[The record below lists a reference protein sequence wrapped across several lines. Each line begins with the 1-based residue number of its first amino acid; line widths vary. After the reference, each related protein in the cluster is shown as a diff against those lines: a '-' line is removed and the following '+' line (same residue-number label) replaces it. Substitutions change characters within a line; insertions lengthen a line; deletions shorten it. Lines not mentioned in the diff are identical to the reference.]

1 MPRVKLSRFLA
12 SVLAVAATLALYRLV
27 LSVNNTTVALS
38 LLLVVLGVSA
48 RWGLAEATVAS
59 IVAVLGLNYYFL
71 EPVGTFTIDDPQNWV
86 ALVAFLVTAVTAS
99 QLSERVRRR
108 AAEAEARR
116 LEIERLYELVQ
127 AMMLS
132 GNARRTIRE
141 FVQRVVQVFGCGAAA
156 FYYRPGEE
164 FFRSGPESHPVT
176 DHDLLAAAEIDELS
190 VDGARLRAIAPVRLG
205 GHPLGAMALVGPL
218 PSDQTLRAIVN
229 LVAIT
234 IQKARAIED
243 ASHAEAARQ
252 GEVLKSALLDS
263 LAHDIKTPLTSIK
276 AAVTSL
282 LGTAAGADRE
292 LLTIINE
299 EADRLNQLAAEVI
312 AMARVEAGK
321 LHPDKRPVAAAELI
335 EAALAEVASLR
346 RGRAVTVL
354 VAPRLPRAE
363 CDPELVQ
370 QVIKQLMENAFKYSP
385 EGAPLTI
392 SAVPKGEK
400 IVIGVADRGAGI
412 DEDERAHIFDKFFR
426 GRRYRFE
433 TKGTGMGLA
442 IAKGIMEAHGEKIW
456 VESEPGQGSAFYF
469 SLPAA
474 RGGDS

>member
-1 MPRVKLSRFLA
+1 MPRVNLSRFLA
-12 SVLAVAATLALYRLV
+12 SILAVAAILAIYRLV
-27 LSVNNTTVALS
+27 LPVNNTTVALS

-71 EPVGTFTIDDPQNWV
+71 EPVGTFTIEDPQNWV
-86 ALVAFLVTAVTAS
+86 ALIAFLVTAVTAS
-99 QLSERVRRR
+99 QLSARVRRR

-127 AMMLS
+127 AMMLG

-141 FVQRVVQVFGCGAAA
+141 FVQRVVQVFGCEAAA

-164 FFRSGPESHPVT
+164 FFRSGPESAPVT
-176 DHDLLAAAEIDELS
+176 DHDLLATAEIDELS
-190 VDGARLRAIAPVRLG
+190 VDALRRRATAPVRLG
-205 GHPLGAMALVGPL
+205 GHPLGAMALLGPL

-252 GEVLKSALLDS
+252 SEVLKSALLDS

-282 LGTAAGADRE
+282 MGTAAGMDHE

-299 EADRLNQLAAEVI
+299 EADRLNHLAAEVI

-321 LHPDKRPVAAAELI
+321 LHLEKFPATATALI
-335 EAALAEVASLR
+335 ESALAELTSLR
-346 RGRAVTVL
+346 RRRPVDVQ
-354 VAPRLPRAE
+354 VAPDLPKVD

-370 QVIKQLMENAFKYSP
+370 QVIKQLVENAFKYSP
-385 EGAPLTI
+385 QDTPLTI
-392 SAVPKGEK
+392 SAQCKGVK
-400 IVIGVADRGAGI
+400 ILIAVADRGAGI
-412 DEDERAHIFDKFFR
+412 DDDERAHIFDKFFR

-442 IAKGIMEAHGEKIW
+442 IAKGIVEAHGEKIW
-456 VESEPGQGSAFYF
+456 VESEPGHGSAFYF

-474 RGGDS
+474 MGENS